1 MDLRTIKSTVTCI
14 LVGLMAYQ
22 GSARSEVYQS
32 GIIDS
37 IARSFGVELSDRAIE
52 LEQVPLGPAFRES
65 FRSRSSLTAA
75 AVRDY
80 LNAHP
85 SELLAFRDYSQ
96 SLHDSG
102 YLDYDSTLLLIRS
115 AFAGF
120 AQNQGFLAEPI
131 EKRAAVAVPATQSQ
145 TTTQAPRTARSASE
159 VALSQELRD
168 ATTPDPAK
176 KDVAVYQ
183 FGEELKAA
191 EDRAARA
198 EARQVLA
205 ELEANRKRKRLEAQ
219 AAFLMQELAKSSNPR
234 EKLLDRVNSILNRH
248 TERVIQQEAE
258 RTFDNVQVSIT
269 STPTGPE
276 FTGRVLKNLSPE
288 VNQGLVNYV
297 ELGLSDNDDRQ
308 TLNMGYGVRLL
319 DPTETVMYGAN
330 VFFDQEWPNNHNRAS
345 VGVEMA
351 TTPFRLSAN
360 RYYALSGGKSLSGDV
375 TERAMSGQDLR
386 AHAAF
391 PYLPNLFLDYSKFKW
406 YGQDGLADVNGQSV
420 GISGSLSDSLS
431 LEISRKVYGSGSLS
445 SQNAAHLTYNYVPG
459 SKKSPG
465 LFNTQSVPYVLGR
478 LDAREKYAMTG
489 RENEI
494 QKQQTTAGLQVT
506 FTSL

>member
-1 MDLRTIKSTVTCI
+1 MDLRTIKSTVAYV
-14 LVGLMAYQ
+14 LVGLLAYQ
-22 GSARSEVYQS
+22 GSARSEVYSS

-37 IARSFGVELSDRAIE
+37 IARSFGIELSDRAIA
-52 LEQVPLGPAFRES
+52 LEQVALSPAFRES

-75 AVRDY
+75 AVGDY

-131 EKRAAVAVPATQSQ
+131 GKRATVAVPATQAR
-145 TTTQAPRTARSASE
+145 TTARSASE
-159 VALSQELRD
+159 VALSKELRD
-168 ATTPDPAK
+168 ATMPDPAE
-176 KDVAVYQ
+176 KDAAVYQ
-183 FGEELKAA
+183 FGEELRAA

-198 EARQVLA
+198 EARQIMA
-205 ELEANRKRKRLEAQ
+205 ELEADRKRKRLEAQ
-219 AAFLMQELAKSSNPR
+219 AAFLMQELANSSNPR

-248 TERVIQQEAE
+248 AEKVIQQEAA
-258 RTFDNVQVSIT
+258 RTFDSVQVSVT
-269 STPTGPE
+269 SAPTGPE
-276 FTGRVLKNLSPE
+276 FAGRVLKNLNPAT
-288 VNQGLVNYV
+288 NQGLINYV
-297 ELGLSDNDDRQ
+297 ELGLTDNDDRQ

-351 TTPFRLSAN
+351 TTPFQLSAN
-360 RYYALSGGKSLSGDV
+360 RYYALSGGKSVSGDV
-375 TERAMSGQDLR
+375 TERAMSGRDLR
-386 AHAAF
+386 ARAAF

-406 YGQDGLADVNGQSV
+406 YGEDGLADVNGQSV
-420 GISGSLSDSLS
+420 GVSGSLSDSLS
-431 LEISRKVYGSGSLS
+431 LEISRKVYGSSSLS
-445 SQNAAHLTYNYVPG
+445 SQNAARLTYNYVPG

-465 LFNTQSVPYVLGR
+465 LLNTQAVPYVLGR
-478 LDAREKYAMTG
+478 LDAREKYAMTS